1 MTNSIHVTHEPVILS
16 GYQAVLKSTKFGYQ
30 LKAVVNKELIEKLEA
45 ERKDLLKSAISK
57 IKKPERSILRP
68 CPWEETEND
77 NYFIK
82 FSWDENTKP
91 IIVDTDCKS
100 IKNLNTPIFD
110 NARVKIAFNQRA
122 YLLRDGITYGTSL
135 KLVGVQVVAIGSSLE
150 YFDEQSI
157 EALFGKTE
165 GFKATEPIG
174 IAKE

>member
-16 GYQAVLKSTKFGYQ
+16 GYQAVLKPSKFGYQ

-45 ERKDLLKSAISK
+45 ERKELLKSAISK
-57 IKKPERSILRP
+57 IKKPDRSSLRP
-68 CPWEETEND
+68 SPWEETDNG

-91 IIVDTDCKS
+91 IIVDTDCKAL
-100 IKNLNTPIFD
+100 KNLNTPIFD
-110 NARVKIAFNQRA
+110 KAKLKIAFYQRP

-150 YFDEQSI
+150 YFDEQAI
-157 EALFGKTE
+157 GELFGKTE
-165 GFKATEPIG
+165 GFKATESIG
-174 IAKE
+174 ITNE